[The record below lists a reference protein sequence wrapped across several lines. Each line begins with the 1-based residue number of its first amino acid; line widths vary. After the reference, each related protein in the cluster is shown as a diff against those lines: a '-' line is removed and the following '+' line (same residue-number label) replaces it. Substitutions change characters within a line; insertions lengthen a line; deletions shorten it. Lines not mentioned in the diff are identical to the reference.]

1 MKYDIPIHTYAGPG
15 LMYHG
20 ETPVDD
26 TFSFEELQRRC
37 LGNLELVERILAT
50 FKDGF
55 EDELL
60 ALQSAV
66 GQASSTDVARLA
78 HRMKGSCSNVAARGL
93 GDCVARIEEMARSGQ
108 IQGVAELLELL
119 TEEWK
124 RFHKATSVDVPTN
137 SYSSN

>member
-1 MKYDIPIHTYAGPG
+1 
-15 LMYHG
+15 MYHG

-26 TFSFEELQRRC
+26 SFSLEELQRRC
-37 LGNLELVERILAT
+37 LGNLELVERVLAA

-66 GQASSTDVARLA
+66 GQASQTDIARLA

-93 GDCVARIEEMARSGQ
+93 GDCAARIEEMARSGQ
-108 IQGVAELLELL
+108 AQDVGVLIESL
-119 TEEWK
+119 TEEWR
-124 RFHKATSVDVPTN
+124 RFHKATSAGLPANTC
-137 SYSSN
+137 SSN